1 MEANTPGFQV
11 YQVRI
16 DPIEGESTIKNNTQS
31 IYVEVIDSRNNV
43 MFLSAAPHPDIA
55 AIKSAIDQNE
65 TIESRYV
72 STKDFNVPTKKP
84 DLVIWHEPGVQF
96 DDKILKYLT
105 DNRIP
110 VLYILGPNTPAAIS
124 NKLNLVAISN
134 SKNQTDEVL
143 SLYNN
148 SFSTFEISE
157 SCRQAIGFYP
167 PLNSKFGSVRA
178 LNPTDILLYQRIGNI
193 AKSDPLFFFGKN
205 SQQNYAV
212 LYGEGIWRWKLND
225 FVRSTTHNN
234 FNELINKSV
243 NYLLIKRQ
251 DIGLSVSLP
260 KSFTKNEPV
269 IVSASFYNEY
279 LEPISTPI
287 ISMVIKNE
295 AGLTFKSQFGVSGTN
310 YKLNA
315 GKLAPG
321 KYTWQAS
328 TTYKGKTYSKNGYFL
343 IDDVQLEQN
352 NANANHSTLKQ
363 LAIQS
368 NGKYRFLKD
377 YEKTLEE
384 IASRD
389 DIAAVQYEEKAFLSL
404 IDLSWLLGFL
414 VALAS
419 LEWFLRRFKGSY

>member
-1 MEANTPGFQV
+1 M
-11 YQVRI
+11 
-16 DPIEGESTIKNNTQS
+16 
-31 IYVEVIDSRNNV
+31 
-43 MFLSAAPHPDIA
+43 
-55 AIKSAIDQNE
+55 
-65 TIESRYV
+65 
-72 STKDFNVPTKKP
+72 
-84 DLVIWHEPGVQF
+84 
-96 DDKILKYLT
+96 
-105 DNRIP
+105 
-110 VLYILGPNTPAAIS
+110 
-124 NKLNLVAISN
+124 
-134 SKNQTDEVL
+134 
-143 SLYNN
+143 
-148 SFSTFEISE
+148 
-157 SCRQAIGFYP
+157 
-167 PLNSKFGSVRA
+167 
-178 LNPTDILLYQRIGNI
+178 YQRIGNI

-321 KYTWQAS
+321 KYTWLAS

-414 VALAS
+414 VALVS